1 MVHLLLPLGKEQA
14 MKKDKSTNDQQKPE
28 SQELERDEMSEILG
42 GVTFSPEFSTKRI
55 NRCASSSSPD

>member
-1 MVHLLLPLGKEQA
+1 
-14 MKKDKSTNDQQKPE
+14 MKKEKTTTDKERPDG
-28 SQELERDEMSEILG
+28 QELERDEMLEILG